1 MAAIEHGLSQLADL
15 TMRQRVIVIYRHLSL
30 FSRRAT
36 SHHFPRGDHI
46 YPWKPISTIS
56 TMDRPPMRF
65 QPRQAHYLRVS
76 PHTVLQFILYME
88 PAHVHWMTEDR
99 LMRVLSALRERIP
112 TKLRNEQEPAKK
124 KSGGAREK
132 QQIDVYRGQDYQML
146 FYFRSMGKRHVVLHK
161 HERQRVYPIA
171 FMPPPPRPKAQKPP
185 PPPRASTSKRTRES
199 ASVDLTSHEDDY
211 EDGNEEQP
219 AKRSTAQPDLF
230 IKDEDDEQDPRT
242 LLKSAQT
249 SETID
254 PHEEDK
260 DDVKP
265 EVHVLYKSYSIYN
278 RALVVVIEPWPALSA
293 ADLPR
298 PSAIPNEIRQLSA
311 TPLPERPG
319 RVGSSS
325 LTPAPPRRSGRPLFR
340 STTTPLEEDEDEE
353 DEDEHMYVPIPGRR
367 GGREDT
373 VSSVA
378 GSEVEDEDE
387 GELPSLDELLGKR

>member
-1 MAAIEHGLSQLADL
+1 
-15 TMRQRVIVIYRHLSL
+15 
-30 FSRRAT
+30 
-36 SHHFPRGDHI
+36 
-46 YPWKPISTIS
+46 
-56 TMDRPPMRF
+56 MDRPPMRF

-88 PAHVHWMTEDR
+88 PGHAHWMTVGPRSRSQSEIQESFDRLSAVPQEDR
-99 LMRVLSALRERIP
+99 LMRVLSALRERIT
-112 TKLRNEQEPAKK
+112 TKLRNEQAPARK

-171 FMPPPPRPKAQKPP
+171 SMPPPPRPIAKKPPP

-199 ASVDLTSHEDDY
+199 ASVDLTSHEDEY
-211 EDGNEEQP
+211 EDNNEEQP

-230 IKDEDDEQDPRT
+230 IKDEDDEQDART
-242 LLKSAQT
+242 LLESAQT

-254 PHEEDK
+254 PKEDDK
-260 DDVKP
+260 DDVKPDVKP

-325 LTPAPPRRSGRPLFR
+325 LTPAPPRRSGKPLFR
-340 STTTPLEEDEDEE
+340 STTTPLEEDEEDE
-353 DEDEHMYVPIPGRR
+353 DEDEHMYAPIPGRR

-373 VSSVA
+373 VGSVA